1 MQKKINEQ
9 AKTIVV
15 LEKQTEGKHKYFVLY
30 KNCGRT
36 TSIFFNQ
43 HRACAFKTKKKKKS
57 HLIF

>member
-1 MQKKINEQ
+1 MQEKINEQ

-43 HRACAFKTKKKKKS
+43 HRACALKTK
-57 HLIF
+57 